1 MIGMKQAILITLLAF
16 STVSLNTAKATNHE
30 VGDMQYWDGVQW
42 TRIPVIKA
50 PKGSTPTLA
59 LCEGVPTWVLNKCLS
74 KGPYQIGGLGPARGI
89 VFYLSDSSGLHGLEA
104 APVDQSSKSQW
115 GCYGANISITSG
127 TAIGSGAAN
136 TAKIITHCKHSDA
149 EFAAALAKEY
159 VFHGFSDW
167 YLPSLDE
174 LNEMLST
181 IGPGASAPLT
191 DLGGFAN
198 AHYWSSTGDGYS
210 NARGSSFSNGTVYS
224 PSYTTN
230 TTMFVRAIRSF

>member
-1 MIGMKQAILITLLAF
+1 MIGTIQTILITILVFCSL
-16 STVSLNTAKATNHE
+16 SLNIAKAANNE
-30 VGDMQYWDGVQW
+30 VGDMQYWDGNQW
-42 TRIPVIKA
+42 ARIPVIKA
-50 PKGSTPTLA
+50 PKGSTPKLT
-59 LCEGVPTWVLNKCLS
+59 LCEGLPTWVLNKCLS

-104 APVDQSSKSQW
+104 APVDQSSSAQW
-115 GCYGANISITSG
+115 GCYGTNISIMGG
-127 TAIGSGAAN
+127 TAIGTGAAN
-136 TAKIITHCKHSDA
+136 TAKIVTDCNQA
-149 EFAAALAKEY
+149 ETSFAAVLANEY
-159 VFHGFSDW
+159 VFNGFSDW

-191 DLGGFAN
+191 DVGGLSN

-210 NARGSSFSNGTVYS
+210 TARGSSFSNGTVYS